1 MEFGEQ
7 AIAKTVMDFLHST
20 PPSLLILSTVALAS
34 IIFVLVAKIF
44 SPGRGKNL
52 LPGNLGLPVIGETIG
67 FLNALKVDQCDK
79 WVADK
84 VAKYGPVFKTS
95 LMGCPTAVLTGQ
107 AGNRFLLQNDYNTI
121 INKQPTTFVRIFG
134 SKNINELFADE
145 HKRIRN
151 AIMTFMKPEALQKCV
166 GRMEGVVKEHF
177 AEHWEGRDTVLAYPL
192 MKQLTFQVAS
202 DLLFGLKDPKERQIL
217 NTESITLMKAIW
229 SVPLNL
235 PGTTFNKGLRA
246 RGRVVK
252 RLSSLINS
260 RKREI
265 AEGKVAPVQDLMSW
279 LITLKDENNN
289 SLTENE
295 IIDNLIV
302 LMIGGHDTTAVLL
315 TQLVRFLCLHP
326 DIYKNVLQEQ
336 TEVLAGRQR
345 NGALAWEDVKKMEYT
360 HKVVYEALRMV
371 PPVFGGFR
379 VTVQDVQYKGYTI
392 PKGWQLFWET
402 STTHSDERVFREP
415 TKFDPSHF
423 DDKTPPYT
431 FIPFGGGARLC
442 PGYDFAKMQAL
453 IFVHHLVSTYDWSML
468 IPDEKM
474 VCEPLPVP
482 SKGLPIKIRARKN

>member
-1 MEFGEQ
+1 MDILQ
-7 AIAKTVMDFLHST
+7 SIPPAILA
-20 PPSLLILSTVALAS
+20 LSTVTVAS
-34 IIFVLVAKIF
+34 VIFVIVTKIF
-44 SPGRGKNL
+44 NNGSSGSKNL
-52 LPGNLGLPVIGETIG
+52 PPGNLGLPVIGETIG
-67 FLNALKVDQCDK
+67 FLNALKVDRCDK

-107 AGNRFLLQNDYNTI
+107 AGNRFLLTI
-121 INKQPTTFVRIFG
+121 LNKQPTTFARIFG

-177 AEHWEGRDTVLAYPL
+177 AEHWEGRDTVSAYPL

-217 NTESITLMKAIW
+217 STESITLVKAIW

-235 PGTTFNKGLRA
+235 PGTTFNKGLKA

-252 RLSSLINS
+252 RLSSLIKL
-260 RKREI
+260 RRREI
-265 AEGKVAPVQDLMSW
+265 AEGKAAPDKDLMSW
-279 LITLKDENNN
+279 LMTMKDESDN
-289 SLTENE
+289 SLTEME

-315 TQLVRFLCLHP
+315 TQLVRMLCLHP
-326 DIYKNVLQEQ
+326 HVYKRVLQEQ
-336 TEVLAGRQR
+336 TEVLAGKHPDEP
-345 NGALAWEDVKKMEYT
+345 LAWEDVKKMEYT
-360 HKVVYEALRMV
+360 HKVVNETLRMV

-402 STTHSDERVFREP
+402 STAHYNGDVYKEP
-415 TKFDPSHF
+415 NTFDPSHF
-423 DDKTPPYT
+423 DEKTPPYT

-442 PGYDFAKMQAL
+442 PGFEFVKLQAL
-453 IFVHHLVSTYDWSML
+453 IFVHHL
-468 IPDEKM
+468 
-474 VCEPLPVP
+474 
-482 SKGLPIKIRARKN
+482 